1 MLALD
6 NRKKTGFW
14 QEHRPTT
21 RRLVQLY
28 SALLHN
34 AYIKGFIDGKIYTG
48 NAKYACVPGFNCY
61 SCPGAVGS
69 CPLGSIQNALASTG
83 HRAGWYV
90 LGIILLYGVI
100 LGRTICGWLCPLG
113 LIQELLHKI
122 PTPKIR
128 KNRIT
133 RTLSWLKYVILVV
146 FVVAIPLWYGLGYQ
160 IPLPGFCK
168 YICPAGT
175 FEGAM
180 GHLAN
185 PANVNYYSMLGI
197 LFTRK
202 FVIMLV
208 IGLACVF
215 CYRSFCRFIRPLGAI
230 YGLFNRFNIIGV
242 KVDANRCNHC
252 GACVRHCGMDVRRA
266 GDHECIHCG
275 KCMEVCSQGAISIK
289 AGRITLKG
297 PETGCAEEA
306 PDASEKRRNRG
317 RMLWGIA
324 LAILC
329 FALVWF
335 NFLDPAA
342 KQESVSSQNT
352 TETTVSEPLETEEPA
367 AADAD
372 TTAAAKAPTEDT
384 AAEPT
389 EAPAEADTAVATGAA
404 AVVSYDSD
412 APLGNEVGQQLP
424 DFTLQCYDGTEFH
437 LADTR
442 GKITFI
448 NLWATYCTPCIHELP
463 YFSDLYAAHEDDIAM
478 VAVHSR
484 LVTMDPVAFI
494 ADKGFAMPFA
504 TDTEDTV
511 TKIVG
516 GTGVLPQTIVLN
528 RKGEVVYN
536 QIGSVTPE
544 ALAALYDTADK

>member
-6 NRKKTGFW
+6 NTTKTSWW
-14 QEHRPTT
+14 QAHRPTT

-34 AYIKGFIDGKIYTG
+34 AYIKGFIDGRIYTG

-90 LGIILLYGVI
+90 LGIIMLFGVM

-122 PTPKIR
+122 PTPKLR
-128 KNRIT
+128 KSRVT
-133 RTLSWLKYVILVV
+133 RALSWLKYVILAV
-146 FVVAIPLWYGLGYQ
+146 FVVAIPLWYGLRYQ

-185 PANVNYYSMLGI
+185 PANTSYYSMLGI

-215 CYRSFCRFIRPLGAI
+215 CYRSFCRFICPLGAI
-230 YGLFNRFNIIGV
+230 YGLFNRFNFIGV

-252 GACVRHCGMDVRRA
+252 GACVRHCGMDVRHVS
-266 GDHECIHCG
+266 DHECIHCG
-275 KCMEVCSQGAISIK
+275 KCMEVCKQGAISIK
-289 AGRITLKG
+289 AGRITLKA
-297 PETGCAEEA
+297 PEMGCAGDA
-306 PDASEKRRNRG
+306 PDAPARRRKTG
-317 RMLWGIA
+317 RILWGAA
-324 LAILC
+324 LAVLC

-335 NFLDPAA
+335 NFLDPAVRKDVQQ
-342 KQESVSSQNT
+342 KQAT
-352 TETTVSEPLETEEPA
+352 TEATAEPVETDAPA
-367 AADAD
+367 A
-372 TTAAAKAPTEDT
+372 
-384 AAEPT
+384 T
-389 EAPAEADTAVATGAA
+389 EAPAEAETPAVTEAPAEPEAPAA
-404 AVVSYDSD
+404 ISFDSD
-412 APLGNEVGQQLP
+412 APVGHEVGQQLP
-424 DFTLQCYDGTEFH
+424 DFTLECYDGTEFH
-437 LADTR
+437 LADAR
-442 GKITFI
+442 GKIVFI
-448 NLWATYCTPCIHELP
+448 NLWATHCMPCIHELP
-463 YFSDLYAAHEDDIAM
+463 YFSELYAAHEGDIAM
-478 VAVHSR
+478 IAVHSK
-484 LVTMDPVAFI
+484 LVTADPVAFI

-504 TDTEDTV
+504 TDTDDAV
-511 TKIVG
+511 NAIVG
-516 GTGVLPQTIVLN
+516 GTGTLPQTIVLN

-536 QIGSVTPE
+536 RIGSVTPE
-544 ALAALYDTADK
+544 VLASLYDEANQ